1 MQRKIIKT
9 ADGSHT
15 IRIEQWDEQY
25 HSKHGAISESY
36 HVFIEMGLSYIE
48 KTDISILE
56 MGFGT
61 GLNALITLIESAQK
75 SIRVSYTGIE
85 AFPVAKEE
93 WQILNYTEQ
102 LEAISYTKSFQLMHT
117 APWQTPVS
125 ISDNFVLTKIKM
137 DMIQFQGDEEFDL
150 IYFDAF
156 GYRVQPE
163 LWDSDIFRNMFRS
176 LKPGG
181 ILVTYAAKGVVRRT
195 LQEVGFE
202 IERLPGPPGKREML
216 RASKKGDK

>member
-9 ADGSHT
+9 GDGSHT

-36 HVFIEMGLSYIE
+36 HVFIEMGLKCVDESE
-48 KTDISILE
+48 ISILE

-61 GLNALITLIESAQK
+61 GLNALITLIESDINQLD
-75 SIRVSYTGIE
+75 IRYTAIE

-93 WQILNYTEQ
+93 WRMLNYTKQ
-102 LEAISYTKSFQLMHT
+102 LKADQYAPSFELLHTSAWEKTVNIAENFKITKLKLDMST
-117 APWQTPVS
+117 YK
-125 ISDNFVLTKIKM
+125 SDSEYN
-137 DMIQFQGDEEFDL
+137 L

-163 LWDSDIFRNMFRS
+163 LWNPDVFKNMFQS
-176 LKPGG
+176 LKDGG

-202 IERLPGPPGKREML
+202 VERLPGPPGKREML
-216 RASKKGDK
+216 RARKTAP